1 LTDYILDLIRLMI
14 AGIPIYVLLRIL
26 LLSRRAR
33 RLSAKGGGKKVKLKY
48 NKLREIFLGLFAV
61 FMMALFV
68 FVWQGEYHAPKVMLQ
83 IAKHRLETGEGM
95 NLEPFHTI
103 RNYYRV
109 FGFRGD
115 LFGINIIG
123 NILMFVPWGFGL
135 ALLWKKNRSLPRL
148 LWFSAALPIFIECT
162 QLFIGRQ
169 VDVDDF
175 ILNFVGG
182 MLGGILFRLLA
193 HMFRG
198 LRTAAL

>member
-26 LLSRRAR
+26 LLRHRAR
-33 RLSAKGGGKKVKLKY
+33 RLSAKAGGKKVKLKY

-135 ALLWKKNRSLPRL
+135 ALLWKKNRNLLRL

-193 HMFRG
+193 NMFRG

>member
-1 LTDYILDLIRLMI
+1 MTDYILDLIRLMI

-26 LLSRRAR
+26 LLRHRAR
-33 RLSAKGGGKKVKLKY
+33 RLSAKAGGKKVKLKY

-135 ALLWKKNRSLPRL
+135 ALLWKKNRNLLRL

-193 HMFRG
+193 NMFRG

>member
-1 LTDYILDLIRLMI
+1 MTDYILDLIRLMI
-14 AGIPIYVLLRIL
+14 AGVPIYVLFRLL
-26 LLSRRAR
+26 LLSRRSR
-33 RLSAKGGGKKVKLKY
+33 RLGARAGGRKVKLKY
-48 NKLREIFLGLFAV
+48 NKLREVCLGLFAV
-61 FMMALFV
+61 FMMALLV
-68 FVWQGEYHAPKVMLQ
+68 FVWQGEYHSPMVMLR
-83 IAKHRLETGEGM
+83 IARHRLETGEGM

-135 ALLWKKNRSLPRL
+135 ALLWKKNRSLLRL
-148 LWFSAALPIFIECT
+148 FWFCSLLPFFIECT

-182 MLGGILFRLLA
+182 MLGGILFRVLA
-193 HMFRG
+193 RMFRG